1 MNRSALGVNSVLF
14 VLCLCCLPLS
24 LSAKELPLGSW
35 ADREAKASL
44 IQFVESVTDP
54 ANDQFVAEA
63 DRIAVFDND
72 GTLWPE
78 NPLPF
83 QLFFALDE
91 LKLDIYPNQ
100 IEIIS
105 AEQML
110 DAYSCTGLPLMYHH
124 WSFGKRFVRDESN
137 YRHGRSGL
145 AYEIVINSN
154 PCISYNMEENSM
166 AMQILVMSH
175 AAFGHNHFFKNNYLF
190 RDWTDASSIHDYLAF
205 AKSFIAQ
212 CEQEYGEEEVEAV
225 LDAAHAL

>member
-1 MNRSALGVNSVLF
+1 MTPLFTGCSWSFDLLGQAHDAIS
-14 VLCLCCLPLS
+14 
-24 LSAKELPLGSW
+24 K
-35 ADREAKASL
+35 
-44 IQFVESVTDP
+44 I
-54 ANDQFVAEA
+54 
-63 DRIAVFDND
+63 
-72 GTLWPE
+72 
-78 NPLPF
+78 
-83 QLFFALDE
+83 ALDE

-110 DAYSCTGLPLMYHH
+110 DAYSCAGLPLMYQH

-190 RDWTDASSIHDYLAF
+190 
-205 AKSFIAQ
+205 
-212 CEQEYGEEEVEAV
+212 
-225 LDAAHAL
+225 